1 MDASLKKRVL
11 TAVICLPL
19 LLALLLCPTP
29 VIVLVVMAAAL
40 VGMHEYYQAIGLA
53 EKKVLCLLG
62 YLAAVVIPLGIYY
75 LTDTALI
82 LVYLYV
88 VALFVLM
95 LSGKDQVTFKD
106 LALLAMG
113 LVYIPYFL
121 SHIIYIRDLELGN
134 IYIWLVFVGAFMTDS
149 CAYFAGCAI
158 GGKKLCP
165 TISPKKTVAG
175 AIGGVIGCGLSF
187 ILFGIIVNGIFQGF
201 LQGESLNLWRLF
213 LLGLV
218 TSVVSQIGDLVASM
232 LKRQCG
238 IKDFGTLLPGH
249 GGILD
254 RCDSIIMVAPIIF
267 LFLLKFGVLV

>member
-1 MDASLKKRVL
+1 MEASMKQRII
-11 TAVICLPL
+11 TAMVCLPL
-19 LLALLLCPTP
+19 LGLLFFPTP
-29 VIVLVVMAAAL
+29 VIVLVVMAAGL
-40 VGMHEYYQAIGLA
+40 VGMYEYYQAIGLL
-53 EKKVLCLLG
+53 EKKTLCLMG
-62 YLAAVVIPLGIYY
+62 YLATVVIPLGIYY
-75 LTDTALI
+75 LTDTALV

-95 LSGKDQVTFKD
+95 LSGKEQVTFKD
-106 LALLAMG
+106 IALLAMG
-113 LVYIPYFL
+113 LIYIPYFL

-134 IYIWLVFVGAFMTDS
+134 VYIWLVFVGAFLTDS
-149 CAYFAGCAI
+149 CAYFVGCAV
-158 GGKKLCP
+158 GGRKLCP

-175 AIGGVIGCGLSF
+175 AIGGVVGCGLSF
-187 ILFGIIVNGIFQGF
+187 ILFGVIVNTFFAGS
-201 LQGESLNLWRLF
+201 LQGERLSLGLLF

-267 LFLLKFGVLV
+267 LFLLKFGVLA

>member
-1 MDASLKKRVL
+1 MEASMKQRII
-11 TAVICLPL
+11 TAMVCLPL
-19 LLALLLCPTP
+19 LGLLFFPTP
-29 VIVLVVMAAAL
+29 VIVLVVMAAGL
-40 VGMHEYYQAIGLA
+40 VGMYEYYQAIGLL
-53 EKKVLCLLG
+53 EKKTLCLMG
-62 YLAAVVIPLGIYY
+62 YLATVVIPLGIYY
-75 LTDTALI
+75 LTDTALV

-95 LSGKDQVTFKD
+95 LSGKEQVTFKD
-106 LALLAMG
+106 IALLAMG
-113 LVYIPYFL
+113 LIYIPYFL

-134 IYIWLVFVGAFMTDS
+134 IYIWLVFVGAFLTDS
-149 CAYFAGCAI
+149 CAYFVGCAV
-158 GGKKLCP
+158 GGRKLCP

-175 AIGGVIGCGLSF
+175 AIGGVVGCGLSF
-187 ILFGIIVNGIFQGF
+187 ILFGVIVNTFFAGS
-201 LQGESLNLWRLF
+201 LQGERLSLGLLF

-267 LFLLKFGVLV
+267 LFLLKFGVLA